1 MADDQVAQ
9 VEYSVGVLV
18 RGTDQQKQDAAHA
31 LGDLAGEGNKS
42 RTAIAQAG
50 GIAPLVALARDGND
64 KQKEYAAHALKT
76 LAMHSADNKA
86 AIREA
91 GGIAPLVALA
101 RDGNDKQKEYA
112 AHALKALA
120 MHSAD
125 NLAAIAQAGGI
136 APLVAL
142 ARDGNNKQKENAA
155 DALHWLTPLFLRE
168 WAILVAAYAI
178 CIGLLPIGIKAL
190 IGLMFLHFSCYL
202 GGMGRPILWLLG
214 EQGSK
219 QSMRGGS

>member
-101 RDGNDKQKEYA
+101 RDGN
-112 AHALKALA
+112 
-120 MHSAD
+120 
-125 NLAAIAQAGGI
+125 
-136 APLVAL
+136 
-142 ARDGNNKQKENAA
+142 NKQKENAA

-178 CIGLLPIGIKAL
+178 CIGLLPIRIKAL

-219 QSMRGGS
+219 QSMRGGSAEPPPVDPQR